1 MPSEYQFYLVW
12 NIFQILAI
20 YTKKKNTLNP
30 SPFNIQRHCP
40 EHICFPP
47 PVSVPVFV
55 MHTHLH
61 WLSDI
66 TNSVTPQ
73 QQHTELSRADRF
85 WIQEVKRTNNLFAQS
100 NNSFPNF
107 FLLQPKGRRKEMLKS
122 PSFLIPEHTDAT
134 ASTTAGRVTI
144 VQRDHTTKIHI
155 LSKLNQSSVK
165 S

>member
-47 PVSVPVFV
+47 SISVPVFV

-61 WLSDI
+61 
-66 TNSVTPQ
+66 
-73 QQHTELSRADRF
+73 
-85 WIQEVKRTNNLFAQS
+85 
-100 NNSFPNF
+100 
-107 FLLQPKGRRKEMLKS
+107 
-122 PSFLIPEHTDAT
+122 
-134 ASTTAGRVTI
+134 
-144 VQRDHTTKIHI
+144 
-155 LSKLNQSSVK
+155 
-165 S
+165 